1 MDDASIEI
9 SPYTLNTPV
18 FSSRSLNQMTGAS
31 LFFKCE
37 NFQRAGAFKMRGA
50 AHAALRLTEEQRQKG
65 LATHSSGNH
74 RQAVAAMAQA
84 LGVPAYIVMPENST
98 KAKVAAVQ
106 GYGGEVIYCES
117 TQAAREATLQRV
129 VEEKGAYF
137 IHPYD
142 DWDVIAG
149 QATCAKELLE
159 EVDVLHTIL
168 VPVGG
173 GGLVSGTCLS
183 AKYLSPTTEVIGGEP
198 TGADDAFRSFSS
210 GNLVGNESVNTI
222 CDGLRASLGQKP
234 FSIIQEHLTDI
245 VTVTDKEVVHAM
257 RLIWER
263 MKIVIEPSCAVPFA
277 VVLKNTERFA
287 GKRLGIILT
296 GGNVDV
302 TNLPF

>member
-1 MDDASIEI
+1 
-9 SPYTLNTPV
+9 
-18 FSSRSLNQMTGAS
+18 
-31 LFFKCE
+31 
-37 NFQRAGAFKMRGA
+37 
-50 AHAALRLTEEQRQKG
+50 KG

-74 RQAVAAMAQA
+74 GQAVAAMAQA